1 MRLGLNIG
9 FVHGGDDHLDHLR
22 LVKEAEALGYSVTW
36 AAEAYGSDAATLL
49 SWIAAQTTTIDV
61 GAAVFQI
68 PARTPAMTA
77 MTAATLDRLSNGRFR
92 LGLGVSGP
100 QVSEGWHGVRFDRPL
115 ARTREYVDIVNA
127 ALRRETVAYDG
138 KYFTLPLPD
147 GPGKALKL
155 TVRPIRD
162 HVPVYLAA
170 VGPKNLELAGEI
182 ADGWLGILN
191 DPGFLGEQLAHIR
204 TGRAARR
211 ADDTESTNSESTT
224 SGSTD
229 SGSTGT
235 LEGFDVVVSTPLMTG
250 DDLQAAADPVRGYA
264 ALYVGGMGSREKNF
278 YNQLAVRM
286 GYADEAKQIQDLY
299 LDKKH
304 REAMAAVPFGFLD
317 GISLLGTK
325 ERIAEKLT
333 AYAEAGATT
342 VAVTP
347 FASTVEQRIA
357 DLRTAAEALELSGAG
372 H

>member
-9 FVHGGDDHLDHLR
+9 FVLGGDDHLDHLR
-22 LVKEAEALGYSVTW
+22 LVKEAERLGFSVTW

-49 SWIAAQTTTIDV
+49 TWIAAQTSAIDV

-77 MTAATLDRLSNGRFR
+77 MTAATLDKLSGGRFR

-100 QVSEGWHGVRFDRPL
+100 QVSEGWHGVRFGKPL
-115 ARTREYVDIVNA
+115 ERTREYVAIVDA
-127 ALRRETVAYDG
+127 ALRRETVAFEG
-138 KYFTLPLPD
+138 RHFTLPLPD

-155 TVRPIRD
+155 SIRPVRD

-191 DPGFLGEQLAHIR
+191 DPSYLGEQLNHIR
-204 TGRAARR
+204 AGRETRQPGLGL
-211 ADDTESTNSESTT
+211 T
-224 SGSTD
+224 
-229 SGSTGT
+229 
-235 LEGFDVVVSTPLMTG
+235 GFDTVVSTPVVVG
-250 DDLQAAADPVRGYA
+250 DDLTAGADPIRGYA

-286 GYADEAKQIQDLY
+286 GYADEAKEIQDLY
-299 LDKKH
+299 LARKH
-304 REAMAAVPFGFLD
+304 REAMAAVPQGFVD
-317 GISLLGTK
+317 AISLLGGK
-325 ERIAEKLT
+325 ERIADKLT

-342 VAVTP
+342 VALTP
-347 FASTVEQRIA
+347 FAPTVDERIA
-357 DLRTAAEALELSGAG
+357 HLRTVAEALELAG
-372 H
+372 IGD

>member
-9 FVHGGDDHLDHLR
+9 FVYGGDDHLDHLR
-22 LVKEAEALGYSVTW
+22 LVKEAEALGFSVTW

-100 QVSEGWHGVRFDRPL
+100 QVSEGWHGVRFSQPL
-115 ARTREYVDIVNA
+115 LRTREYVDIVNA
-127 ALRRETVAYDG
+127 ALRRETVAYEG

-191 DPGFLGEQLAHIR
+191 DPGFLGEQLNHIK
-204 TGRAARR
+204 TGRRR
-211 ADDTESTNSESTT
+211 RSAELRQQD
-224 SGSTD
+224 
-229 SGSTGT
+229 
-235 LEGFDVVVSTPLMTG
+235 LEGFDVVVTTPLMTG
-250 DDLQAAADPVRGYA
+250 DDIQAAADPVRGYA
-264 ALYVGGMGSREKNF
+264 ALYIGGMGSREKNF
-278 YNQLAVRM
+278 YNALAIRM
-286 GYADEAKQIQDLY
+286 GYAEEAKEIQDLY
-299 LDKKH
+299 LDRKH

-317 GISLLGTK
+317 SISLLGDK
-325 ERIAEKLT
+325 ARIADKLT

-342 VAVTP
+342 VALTP

-357 DLRTAAEALELSGAG
+357 DLRTAAEALELSGVG
-372 H
+372 N

>member
-9 FVHGGDDHLDHLR
+9 FVFGGDDHLDHLR
-22 LVKEAEALGYSVTW
+22 LVKEAEALGFSVTW
-36 AAEAYGSDAATLL
+36 AAEAYGSDAATVL

-92 LGLGVSGP
+92 LGLGLSGP
-100 QVSEGWHGVRFDRPL
+100 QVSEGWHGVRFSQPL
-115 ARTREYVDIVNA
+115 LRTREYVDIVNA
-127 ALRRETVAYDG
+127 ALRRETVAYEG

-170 VGPKNLELAGEI
+170 IGPKNLELAGEI

-191 DPGFLGEQLAHIR
+191 DPAYLGEQLTHIKA
-204 TGRAARR
+204 GRQKS
-211 ADDTESTNSESTT
+211 STQSRQL
-224 SGSTD
+224 G
-229 SGSTGT
+229 
-235 LEGFDVVVSTPLMTG
+235 LEGFDVVVNTPLRTG
-250 DDLQAAADPVRGYA
+250 DDLQAAADPIRGYA
-264 ALYVGGMGSREKNF
+264 ALYIGGMGSREKNF
-278 YNQLAVRM
+278 YNALAVRM
-286 GYADEAKQIQDLY
+286 GYVEEAEQIQDLY
-299 LDKKH
+299 LEKKH

-317 GISLLGTK
+317 SISLLGSK
-325 ERIAEKLT
+325 ERMADKFT

-342 VAVTP
+342 VSLTP

-357 DLRTAAEALELSGAG
+357 DLRVAAEALELSGVG
-372 H
+372 N

>member
-9 FVHGGDDHLDHLR
+9 FVLGGDDHLDHLR
-22 LVKEAEALGYSVTW
+22 LVKEAERLGFSVTW

-49 SWIAAQTTTIDV
+49 TWIAAQTSTIDV

-77 MTAATLDRLSNGRFR
+77 MTAATLDTLSGGRFR

-115 ARTREYVDIVNA
+115 ERTREYVAIVNA
-127 ALRRETVAYDG
+127 ALRRETVSYQG
-138 KYFTLPLPD
+138 KHFTLPLPD

-155 TVRPIRD
+155 SIRPVRD

-191 DPGFLGEQLAHIR
+191 DPAYLGEQLNHIR
-204 TGRAARR
+204 TGRQTRQPGLGL
-211 ADDTESTNSESTT
+211 D
-224 SGSTD
+224 
-229 SGSTGT
+229 
-235 LEGFDVVVSTPLMTG
+235 GFDTVASVPVVTG
-250 DDLQAAADPVRGYA
+250 DDLAAAADPIRGYA

-278 YNQLAVRM
+278 YNALAVRM
-286 GYADEAKQIQDLY
+286 GYAEQAKEIQDLF
-299 LDKKH
+299 LAKKH
-304 REAMAAVPFGFLD
+304 REAMAAVPHGFID
-317 GISLLGTK
+317 AISLLGDK
-325 ERIAEKLT
+325 QRIADKLT

-342 VAVTP
+342 VALTP
-347 FASTVEQRIA
+347 FAATVDERIA
-357 DLRTAAEALELSGAG
+357 TLRTAAEALELAG
-372 H
+372 IGD

>member
-9 FVHGGDDHLDHLR
+9 FVFGGDDHLDHLR
-22 LVKEAEALGYSVTW
+22 LVREAERLGFSVTW

-100 QVSEGWHGVRFDRPL
+100 QVSEGWHGVRFSQPL
-115 ARTREYVDIVNA
+115 LRTREYVDIVNA
-127 ALRRETVAYDG
+127 ALRRETVVYGG

-204 TGRAARR
+204 TGRAARQQ
-211 ADDTESTNSESTT
+211 DLD
-224 SGSTD
+224 
-229 SGSTGT
+229 
-235 LEGFDVVVSTPLMTG
+235 GFDVVVTTPLMTG
-250 DDLQAAADPVRGYA
+250 DDIQAAADPVRGYA

-278 YNQLAVRM
+278 YNALAVRM
-286 GYADEAKQIQDLY
+286 GYADEAKEIQDLY
-299 LDKKH
+299 LAKKH

-317 GISLLGTK
+317 SISLLGSK
-325 ERIAEKLT
+325 ERMADKLT

-342 VAVTP
+342 VALTP

-357 DLRTAAEALELSGAG
+357 DLHTAAQALELAG
-372 H
+372 VAG